1 MEKEHLRQKLKICLD
16 KITAEQKIKKSKKA
30 CQALI
35 ETPQFR
41 DASVVMMYLS
51 MPHEID
57 TSEAILHAWQLGKMV
72 VVPKIFWSDGHML
85 PVQIHSLETDFSV
98 GVSGLKNPVKGKP
111 MPFEE
116 IDLVV
121 APGLG
126 FDRNGNRLGR
136 GGGYYDKFFAH
147 HRLKAQKC
155 GFAFAEQMVEDVP
168 VNKHDVSVDFLVTD
182 AEVIYLAR
190 SEQF

>member
-1 MEKEHLRQKLKICLD
+1 MEKKHLRQKLKKCLD
-16 KITAEQKIKKSKKA
+16 NIAAEQRTEKSKKA

-35 ETPQFR
+35 ATPQFQ

-51 MPHEID
+51 MPQEID
-57 TSEAILHAWQLGKMV
+57 TAEAILHAWQHGKVV
-72 VVPKIFWSDGHML
+72 VVPKIFWKDGHML
-85 PVQIHSLETDFSV
+85 PVQVHSMEADFSV
-98 GVSGLKNPVKGKP
+98 GVSGLRNPVKGEP

-126 FDRNGNRLGR
+126 FDRKGNRLGR

-147 HRLKAQKC
+147 HQLKAQKC
-155 GFAFAEQMVEDVP
+155 GFAFAEQMVENVP
-168 VNKHDVSVDFLVTD
+168 VNEHDEPVDLLVTD
-182 AEVIYLAR
+182 AEVIYLNNNHK
-190 SEQF
+190 

>member
-1 MEKEHLRQKLKICLD
+1 MEKELLRQKLKKCLD
-16 KITAEQKIKKSKKA
+16 NLSAEQKTEKSKKA

-35 ETPQFR
+35 ETPQFQ
-41 DASVVMMYLS
+41 DASVVMIYLS

-57 TSEAILHAWQLGKMV
+57 TSDAILHAWQLGKVV
-72 VVPKIFWSDGHML
+72 VVPKVLWNDGHML
-85 PVQIHSLETDFSV
+85 PVRINSLDADFAQ
-98 GVSGLKNPVKGKP
+98 GVSGLRNPVKGKP

>member
-1 MEKEHLRQKLKICLD
+1 MEKEHLRLKLKKCLGELS
-16 KITAEQKIKKSKKA
+16 AEKKAEKSKKA

-35 ETPQFR
+35 ATPQFQ

-51 MPHEID
+51 MPQEID
-57 TSEAILHAWQLGKMV
+57 TSDAILHAWQLSKIV
-72 VVPKIFWSDGHML
+72 VVPKILWNDGHML
-85 PVQIHSLETDFSV
+85 PVRINSLEAEFTI
-98 GVSGLKNPVKGKP
+98 GVSGLRNPVKGEP

-126 FDRNGNRLGR
+126 FDKNGNRLGR

-155 GFAFAEQMVEDVP
+155 GFAFTEQMVADIP
-168 VNKHDVSVDFLVTD
+168 VNEHDVSVDFLVTD
-182 AEVIYLAR
+182 AEVIYPA
-190 SEQF
+190 